1 MINIRVE
8 ISTVVHFR
16 CDVLVLKHAQEFY
29 GSDARVANALML
41 TGEVKDE
48 IHPKPG
54 EHVLLESR
62 GTVQAQYVLFVG
74 VARLGNFDYSD
85 IRSFVALAL
94 KIISKELPQA
104 RHIAMTVH
112 GVGFGLDEREAFLA
126 QLGGIADA
134 EQTPISIEKISI
146 VERDPKRASRLE
158 AILRDRS
165 TQLHL
170 TTLSTSSKPLPRV
183 LTTAGET
190 SKDKP
195 HVFVAMPFNK
205 ELQDV
210 YVFGIQGPVNA
221 AGYLC
226 ERMDMVS
233 FTGDILAR
241 VKSRIETAVLVIAD
255 LSGANA
261 NVYLEVGYAW
271 GRNRP
276 TLLLTKKEDDL
287 LFDVRGQRC
296 IVYENIVD
304 LANKLQAD
312 LANLAA

>member
-1 MINIRVE
+1 MINIKVE
-8 ISTVVHFR
+8 IGTVTQFK
-16 CDVLVLKHAQEFY
+16 CDVLVLKHAQAFY
-29 GSDARVANALML
+29 GSDARVADALML
-41 TGEVKDE
+41 TGKIKGE

-54 EHVLLESR
+54 QFVLLESH
-62 GTVQAQYVLFVG
+62 GAVGAEHVLFVG
-74 VARLGNFDYSD
+74 VPRLGNFDYSD
-85 IRSFVALAL
+85 IRFFAALAL
-94 KIISKELPQA
+94 KTISKELPHS
-104 RHIAMTVH
+104 RHVAMTVH
-112 GVGFGLDEREAFLA
+112 GRGFGLDEREAFMA
-126 QLGGIADA
+126 QLGGFNDA
-134 EQTPISIEKISI
+134 EQSALSVEQISI
-146 VERDPKRASRLE
+146 VERDPEAAQRLE
-158 AILRDRS
+158 AILRDRLTPS
-165 TQLHL
+165 YL
-170 TTLSTSSKPLPRV
+170 TTLSALRKPSLGGSISAGAASKN
-183 LTTAGET
+183 
-190 SKDKP
+190 KP

-241 VKSRIETAVLVIAD
+241 IKSRIETAALVIAD

-271 GRNRP
+271 GRDRP
-276 TLLLTKKEDDL
+276 TLLLVRKKDDL
-287 LFDVRGQRC
+287 TFDVRGQRC

-312 LANLAA
+312 LANLKT